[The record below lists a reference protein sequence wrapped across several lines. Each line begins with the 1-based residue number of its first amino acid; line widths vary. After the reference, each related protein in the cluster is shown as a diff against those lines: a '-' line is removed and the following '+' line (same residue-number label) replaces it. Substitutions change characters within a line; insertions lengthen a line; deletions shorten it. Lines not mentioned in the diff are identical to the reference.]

1 MKTVIKKVLAGLLMV
16 PILALGVSVIG
27 DGGAIALAATTT
39 ETINR
44 GITATGQSDDTSLA
58 TIIRNIINA
67 LLWFIGIIGV
77 IMLIVGGIR
86 YILSAGNSAQVTAA
100 KNTILYALI
109 GIVIAVLALVI
120 VNFVIDLPTSG
131 AGAAGSAS

>member
-27 DGGAIALAATTT
+27 DGGAIAFAATTT
-39 ETINR
+39 ETINS